1 MTSSFKAITSLNNP
15 LIKKIASLRLKKN
28 RLEEGLFMAEGAYA
42 LQAALKS
49 DLYEIDCLLF
59 TSEPP
64 QAPAA
69 VQLVKVDKKIMAK
82 LSAQGNANDVLGVFR
97 FKPKGLPP
105 AIPRFRSMV
114 VLETIRDPGNLG
126 SILRSAA
133 ALQVD
138 GVVLLGESCDPY
150 SPECVRASMG
160 AIFSVPV
167 YQAAIADFIR
177 LRPNLKGHLIGA
189 AANGTHYKKIL
200 YDAPVIL
207 LMGSEQ
213 NGLSPEL
220 VKLCDDVA
228 ALPMPGKM
236 ESLNVAVA
244 AGIMLYEIL
253 KP

>member
-1 MTSSFKAITSLNNP
+1 MPNFKTISSPGNP
-15 LIKKIASLRLKKN
+15 LVKKIASLRLKKN
-28 RLEEGLFMAEGAYA
+28 RYHHGLFMAEGAYA
-42 LQAALKS
+42 VEAALKS
-49 DLYEIDCLLF
+49 DLYEIECLLF
-59 TSEPP
+59 IDQPP
-64 QAPAA
+64 RVPANVA
-69 VQLVKVDKKIMAK
+69 LFKTDKKIMAK
-82 LSAQGNANDVLGVFR
+82 LSAQGNASDILGVFR
-97 FKPKGLPP
+97 FKLKTLTTSLPP
-105 AIPRFRSMV
+105 FRSLV
-114 VLETIRDPGNLG
+114 VLDGIRDPGNLG
-126 SILRSAA
+126 SIFRTSA

-138 GVVLLGESCDPY
+138 GIILLGETCDPY
-150 SPECVRASMG
+150 SSECVRASMG
-160 AIFSVPV
+160 AVFSVPV

-220 VKLCDDVA
+220 VKLCDDIA

-236 ESLNVAVA
+236 ESLNIAVA